1 MYLLQFSPQSAN
13 EPRINWYKL
22 CKNPV
27 VDILISQPCGELT
40 TNGGFTL
47 TPEGERVLACL
58 GGGAA
63 TVLAGA
69 PQLLALKNHVG
80 CEDRTSGSG
89 FGSHSSNL
97 AITGITT
104 RLVI

>member
-1 MYLLQFSPQSAN
+1 
-13 EPRINWYKL
+13 
-22 CKNPV
+22 
-27 VDILISQPCGELT
+27 LISQPCGELT
-40 TNGGFTL
+40 TDGGYTL

-69 PQLLALKNHVG
+69 PQLLALKNQVG
-80 CEDRTSGSG
+80 FEDRTSGSG

-97 AITGITT
+97 ASNRDNDPIGDLISG
-104 RLVI
+104 LFG